1 MADSRPAAYGEAAAP
16 AVVSSTVE
24 RVRPHVRLLAL
35 LSLGHFVIDL
45 MQGALPAL
53 LPFLKQT
60 HGLTYAATG
69 TIVLVGT
76 VMSSIVQPLFGYFA
90 DQTARRWMLPVSVVL
105 AGGGFALLGLAS
117 GYPMILALVL
127 VMGLGAAAFHPE
139 GYKTATGVAGD
150 RKATGLSW
158 FSLGGNIGIALGP
171 PIITVLVVTLGL
183 GGSLGMLLPALVVA
197 ALFVAVL
204 PRLSESGPRAH
215 AAKIAAADAVNRPGA
230 MALLVVVVML
240 RSWISLGFTTF
251 VPLYYI
257 DVLKEDPQTVGTL
270 LFVFL
275 GAGALGTVGA
285 GMLAD
290 RWGTRPFMV
299 WGVLA
304 VLPLAI
310 LFLHVT
316 GPLAFVVIGLMGAVL
331 ISTFT
336 ISVVLGQQYMPRNA
350 GMASGLI
357 VGFATGTAGL
367 GVAALGWVADR
378 YGLMSALWISAL
390 MPIPGFVAALFLPA
404 PGRART

>member
-1 MADSRPAAYGEAAAP
+1 MADSRPAAYDEAAAP
-16 AVVSSTVE
+16 AVAL
-24 RVRPHVRLLAL
+24 PNVRLLAL

-53 LPFLKQT
+53 LPFLKQA

-69 TIVLVGT
+69 TIVLMGT
-76 VMSSIVQPLFGYFA
+76 VTSSIVQPAFGYLA
-90 DQTARRWMLPVSVVL
+90 DQTARRWMLPASVAL
-105 AGGGFALLGLAS
+105 AGTAFALLGLAP
-117 GYPMILALVL
+117 GYATILALVL
-127 VMGLGAAAFHPE
+127 AMGLGAAAYHPE
-139 GYKTATGVAGD
+139 GYKTATGVAGE

-158 FSLGGNIGIALGP
+158 FSLGGNIGVALGP
-171 PIITVLVVTLGL
+171 PVITALVVGVGL
-183 GGSLGMLLPALVVA
+183 SGSVGMLLPAIIVA

-204 PRLSESGPRAH
+204 PHLTAAGPRGH
-215 AAKIAAADAVNRPGA
+215 VRSAAAAGVNRPGA
-230 MALLVVVVML
+230 MTLLVVVVML
-240 RSWISLGFTTF
+240 RSWTSLGFTTF

-270 LFVFL
+270 LFMFL

-299 WGVLA
+299 WGILA
-304 VLPLAI
+304 VLPLSV
-310 LFLHVT
+310 LFLNVT
-316 GPLAFVVIGLMGAVL
+316 GPLAFVVMALMGAVL

-336 ISVVLGQQYMPRNA
+336 ISVVLGQQYLPRNA

-367 GVAALGWVADR
+367 GVAALGVVADHF
-378 YGLMSALWISAL
+378 GLMSALWISAL
-390 MPIPGFVAALFLPA
+390 MPLPGFIAAWFLPA
-404 PGRART
+404 PAPARS

>member
-1 MADSRPAAYGEAAAP
+1 MADSRPAAYDEAAAP
-16 AVVSSTVE
+16 AVAL
-24 RVRPHVRLLAL
+24 PNVRLLAL

-53 LPFLKQT
+53 LPFLKQA

-69 TIVLVGT
+69 TIVLMGT
-76 VMSSIVQPLFGYFA
+76 VTSSIVQPLFGYLA
-90 DQTARRWMLPVSVVL
+90 DQTARRWMLPASVAL
-105 AGGGFALLGLAS
+105 AGTAFALLGLAP
-117 GYPMILALVL
+117 GYATILALVL
-127 VMGLGAAAFHPE
+127 AMGLGAAAYHPE
-139 GYKTATGVAGD
+139 GYKTATGVAGE

-158 FSLGGNIGIALGP
+158 FSLGGNIGVALGP
-171 PIITVLVVTLGL
+171 PVITALVVGVGL
-183 GGSLGMLLPALVVA
+183 SGSVGMLLPAVVVA

-204 PRLSESGPRAH
+204 PHLTAGGPRGH
-215 AAKIAAADAVNRPGA
+215 VRSAAAGGVNRPGA
-230 MALLVVVVML
+230 MTLLVVVVML
-240 RSWISLGFTTF
+240 RSWTSLGLTTF

-299 WGVLA
+299 WGILA
-304 VLPLAI
+304 VLPLSV

-316 GPLAFVVIGLMGAVL
+316 GPLAFVVMGLMGAVL

-336 ISVVLGQQYMPRNA
+336 ISVVLGQQYLPRNA

-367 GVAALGWVADR
+367 GVAALGLVADHF
-378 YGLMSALWISAL
+378 GLMSALWISAL
-390 MPIPGFVAALFLPA
+390 MPVPGFIAAWFLPA
-404 PGRART
+404 PTPARS